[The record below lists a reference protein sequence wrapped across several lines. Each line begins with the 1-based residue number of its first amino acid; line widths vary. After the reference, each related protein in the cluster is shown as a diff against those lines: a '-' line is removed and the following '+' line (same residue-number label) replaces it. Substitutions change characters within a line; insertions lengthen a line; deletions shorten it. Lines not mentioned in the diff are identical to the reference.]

1 MLWLWF
7 RSPAKRTHSVALA
20 TVSDVEPRDR
30 WLRALIELH
39 ERTATLYRDAGE
51 RARAGYLVTLFRELT
66 QQRERYAVR
75 LKLLLR
81 SEAGAA
87 EAVWREHLWRWW
99 QRLQPGLPDLP
110 DWPDWPDGKGYVGER
125 SLLGAVGRAE
135 EFVQAVYDEAAREP
149 VLGPAHAI
157 LRSQAREL
165 ASVRAKVRLLR
176 CGARLSASG
185 TGIATSFF
193 TSERAP
199 AQVSVRSDVQSSCN
213 SLKGEFRC
221 SDGHSR
227 SWSSR

>member
-1 MLWLWF
+1 
-7 RSPAKRTHSVALA
+7 
-20 TVSDVEPRDR
+20 VSDVEPRDR

-39 ERTATLYRDAGE
+39 ERTATLYRDTGE

-66 QQRERYAVR
+66 QQRERYALR

-81 SEAGAA
+81 SDACAA
-87 EAVWREHLWRWW
+87 EPVWREHLWRWW
-99 QRLQPGLPDLP
+99 RRLQPGLPDLE
-110 DWPDWPDGKGYVGER
+110 GHVGER

-149 VLGPAHAI
+149 VLGPAHSI

-165 ASVRAKVRLLR
+165 ATVRAKLRLLR
-176 CGARLSASG
+176 CGARSSASG

-213 SLKGEFRC
+213 PLKGEFRC